1 MTVLRPLPPS
11 LFRSSGSLGLLLT
24 LILLPKLALAQPDVD
39 TDKIVFE
46 PGPIPE
52 TEEEAKTLYSFNN
65 SGEQPGFQENTNQG
79 VSAADRLRIG
89 ETIDAYV
96 DAVGDMELEEGPFS
110 NDLFEDLFSAGRLA
124 QQIEDH
130 PRALDFFT
138 RAMRISR
145 INDGLNN
152 LDQIPIMQAMEVSYK
167 AGNQD
172 SKVDEIQQGILEVYE
187 NIYGAGSAELT
198 PYLLEYGVWNINAF
212 LERSSILVNINRM
225 DAGQFITDP
234 QNYMSKNKNLRDTP
248 LYYLYQSQQIFINA
262 LQILLQGR
270 DYLNP
275 TLPALES
282 QLTKT
287 YFLSIH
293 RENILYQPD
302 FFLTRKKSKT
312 GSRLNTNAIEL
323 LESQEYRLGQESY
336 ERSLSYI
343 SNNEN
348 RTASQLAAIMLEAAD
363 WQLLFERKVK
373 AAGEYEKVYEFFLQ
387 FPEFAQEAESLLYP
401 EMPVVLPVFLPQPN
415 SKEKLDISTEQP
427 LRYFGYID
435 VSFQIN
441 RFGKAKRIS
450 VLGEGGEVTRNM
462 EIRMQQYLQN
472 VLFRPRFKEGK
483 LDTDNFQLR
492 YYLGI

>member
-1 MTVLRPLPPS
+1 MTVLRPLLPA
-11 LFRSSGSLGLLLT
+11 LFRSYGFLGLLLT
-24 LILLPKLALAQPDVD
+24 LLLLPNLTLAQPDVLSN
-39 TDKIVFE
+39 KIVFE
-46 PGPIPE
+46 PSLIPE
-52 TEEEAKTLYSFNN
+52 SKEEAKILYSFNN
-65 SGEQPGFQENTNQG
+65 SGGLPEVQENSNLA

-89 ETIDAYV
+89 EAINAYV

-110 NDLFEDLFSAGRLA
+110 NDLFEDLFSAGLLA

-130 PRALDFFT
+130 SRALDFFT
-138 RAMRISR
+138 RAQRISR

-152 LDQIPIMQAMEVSYK
+152 LDQIPIMQAMEVSYQ

-198 PYLLEYGVWNINAF
+198 PYLMEYGIWNINAF

-225 DAGQFITDP
+225 DAGQFISDP
-234 QNYMSKNKNLRDTP
+234 KNYMSQNRNLRDTP
-248 LYYLYQSQQIFINA
+248 LYYLYQAQNIFINT
-262 LQILLQGR
+262 LQILLQKQ

-275 TLPALES
+275 TLQALES

-293 RENILYQPD
+293 RENILYEPD

-323 LESQEYRLGQESY
+323 LESQEYRFGQESY

-343 SNNEN
+343 SNNES

-373 AAGEYEKVYEFFLQ
+373 AAQEYEKVYEFFLQ
-387 FPEFAQEAESLLYP
+387 YPEFAQEADLLLYP

-415 SKEKLDISTEQP
+415 SREKLKLSPEQS
-427 LRYFGYID
+427 LRYFGYFD

-441 RFGKAKRIS
+441 RFGKAKRIRM
-450 VLGEGGEVTRNM
+450 LGEGGEATRNM
-462 EIRMQQYLQN
+462 EIRMLQYLQN
-472 VLFRPRFKEGK
+472 VLFRPRFTEGK